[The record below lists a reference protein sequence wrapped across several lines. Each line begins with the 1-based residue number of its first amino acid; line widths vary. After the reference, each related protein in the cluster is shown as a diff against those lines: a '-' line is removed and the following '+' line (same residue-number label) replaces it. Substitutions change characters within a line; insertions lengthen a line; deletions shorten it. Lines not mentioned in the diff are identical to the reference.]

1 MRQGWPIG
9 PPLGPWVPSLPRVSV
24 RTLDFGAVGVLPVI
38 RRTAVV
44 SAVSASSDNGP
55 GPVAEGPDP
64 LGDPF
69 LRTRFAVPS
78 RPATFLRRR
87 RLREHLDHALETPLT
102 MVNGSA
108 GAGKTLL
115 VADWAAGLG
124 RPVAWLT
131 LDASD
136 QSPGLFWAHVLQSL
150 RERGVREVR
159 KAGCPADAGSVAH
172 ALLARLAAEL
182 SGRDRPAILV
192 LDEFDRVTAP
202 EIADQLAFVLHHAG
216 RGLRTVLVT
225 RTEPVLPLHRYR
237 AEGTL
242 TEVRGAELAFTP
254 EEAATLLA
262 RHGLRL
268 PGGAVAALVARTQGW
283 AAGLRLSALAAQRS
297 GDPETYLKE
306 FEAGHSTIA
315 DFLLAEVLGR
325 QPARTQDLLLRVS
338 VLDRICP
345 DLADALSGRRDAG
358 AILAE
363 LHRANAFVEHLGHDW
378 YGLHPLFAEILGA
391 HLRAR
396 SPGLETELHRRAAR
410 WLRHS
415 GHLLEA
421 LAHGAAAGDWEFTA
435 RALVDDLAIGQF
447 FTGLRSD
454 DLGELFSRMAPDV
467 TGPEADLVRAAR
479 ELAGGAPARAG
490 PYLEHAR
497 RALEREG
504 RGRAA
509 ARLSCAL
516 LDALSARLTGAPGR
530 AEHAAARAGEIKQD
544 IAPGLLDRHPEVTAL
559 LQTHLGSARLWAGR
573 FDDSRSALCAA
584 AAGSEGVRTALPRE
598 ECLSQ
603 LALIDYLNGWTGRAE
618 RGALAALAEAER
630 FSLSES
636 WGSGL
641 GCLVLAAVAV
651 DRDELDKAEA
661 LLERAGAEQPVP
673 PDPVTAAGRAIV
685 RARLQLARGRTRAAL
700 ETAES
705 IVPSAAAS
713 PWAQDQ
719 TALVVSAAHLAEGR
733 PEPAVKAVQ
742 DPACHRTACAV
753 AAARAHLAAGN
764 PDAALDLLDGLP
776 AEEGAGPAV
785 TVRGMLVRAEAADR
799 TGDHDTARRLVGRAL
814 LDAGH
819 ERLKRPFVESGPWIR
834 RLLGT
839 DPVHGPGRDRP
850 AAHHGGAS
858 GAEPCALPSPTL
870 LVEELTAREC
880 DVLRRL
886 AQLMSTEEI
895 AADLFLSVNT
905 VKTHLKN
912 AYRKLGV
919 NRRGEAVRRARER
932 GLL

>member
-1 MRQGWPIG
+1 M
-9 PPLGPWVPSLPRVSV
+9 
-24 RTLDFGAVGVLPVI
+24 
-38 RRTAVV
+38 
-44 SAVSASSDNGP
+44 
-55 GPVAEGPDP
+55 
-64 LGDPF
+64 
-69 LRTRFAVPS
+69 
-78 RPATFLRRR
+78 
-87 RLREHLDHALETPLT
+87 DH
-102 MVNGSA
+102 
-108 GAGKTLL
+108 TLL
-115 VADWAAGLG
+115 G
-124 RPVAWLT
+124 
-131 LDASD
+131 
-136 QSPGLFWAHVLQSL
+136 
-150 RERGVREVR
+150 
-159 KAGCPADAGSVAH
+159 
-172 ALLARLAAEL
+172 RLAAEL
-182 SGRDRPAILV
+182 SGRERPAIVV

-242 TEVRGAELAFTP
+242 TEVRDAELAFTD

-268 PGGAVAALVARTQGW
+268 PGGAVGALVARTRGW
-283 AAGLRLSALAAQRS
+283 AAGLRLCALAAQQS

-315 DFLLAEVLGR
+315 DFLLTEVLGR
-325 QPARTQDLLLRVS
+325 QPARTRDLLLRVS
-338 VLDRICP
+338 VLDRFCP
-345 DLADALSGRRDAG
+345 DLANELSGRRDAG

-363 LHRANAFVEHLGHDW
+363 LHRANAFVEHLGRDW
-378 YGLHPLFAEILGA
+378 YGLHPLFADILGA

-396 SPGLETELHRRAAR
+396 LPGLESELHRRAAR

-415 GHLLEA
+415 GLLPAA

-479 ELAGGAPARAG
+479 ELSRGAPGRAG
-490 PYLEHAR
+490 PHLERAR
-497 RALEREG
+497 RALDREG

-530 AEHAAARAGEIKQD
+530 AEHAAARAREIQQD
-544 IAPGLLDRHPEVTAL
+544 IAPGLLDRHPELTVL
-559 LQTHLGSARLWAGR
+559 LQAHLGSARLWAGR

-584 AAGSEGVRTALPRE
+584 AAGSEGVQTALPRE
-598 ECLSQ
+598 ESLSQ
-603 LALIDYLNGWTGRAE
+603 LALIDYLNGWAGRAE
-618 RGALAALAEAER
+618 RGALAALADAER
-630 FSLSES
+630 FGLSES

-641 GCLVLAAVAV
+641 GRLVLAAVAV
-651 DRDELDKAEA
+651 ERDELDKAQA
-661 LLERAGAEQPVP
+661 LLERATAEQPVP
-673 PDPVTAAGRAIV
+673 PDPVTAAARLIA
-685 RARLQLARGRTRAAL
+685 RARLQLARGRTRDAV

-705 IVPSAAAS
+705 IVPSVAAS
-713 PWAQDQ
+713 PWAEDH
-719 TALVVSAAHLAEGR
+719 TALVISAAHLAEGR
-733 PEPAVKAVQ
+733 PETAVKVVQ
-742 DPACHRTACAV
+742 HPACHRAACAV
-753 AAARAHLAAGN
+753 AAARAHLAAGH
-764 PDAALDLLDGLP
+764 PEAALDLLDGLP
-776 AEEGAGPAV
+776 AEEDTGPAV
-785 TVRGMLVRAEAADR
+785 TVRAMLVRAEAADR
-799 TGDHDTARRLVGRAL
+799 TGDHGTARRLVDRAL

-819 ERLKRPFVESGPWIR
+819 DRLKGPFVESGPWVR

-839 DPVHGPGRDRP
+839 DPVHGPGQDP
-850 AAHHGGAS
+850 PSAHRARAT
-858 GAEPCALPSPTL
+858 GAEPCALPARTPI
-870 LVEELTAREC
+870 VEELTGRER

-895 AADLFLSVNT
+895 AADLFVSVNT